1 MTAPARPRLVKV
13 LVPVL
18 VVIGVAFAFWR
29 TVHSARSAPYTLAAA
44 SAQAPWRLAIG
55 MVSQPNDPALLLE
68 PPPGL
73 SRELFDQVFKRSME
87 SMQSPAIAGI
97 PLVLAGELG
106 PVGSARLSPDALL
119 AMARA
124 AGLEGAPPVPRCLA
138 HLRQPE
144 PDARQ
149 QAYLAI
155 FDTPAF
161 ATFRGNL
168 AARLGPGFD
177 AGAATPAL
185 LLGVVES
192 PLERWLPLRADAA
205 KDCVAPIT
213 LASPS

>member
-1 MTAPARPRLVKV
+1 VLAKV
-13 LVPVL
+13 LVPVVGVL
-18 VVIGVAFAFWR
+18 VAGFAFWH
-29 TVHSARSAPYTLAAA
+29 TVHSARSAPYTLTAAA
-44 SAQAPWRLAIG
+44 AQGSWRLAIG
-55 MVSQPNDPALLLE
+55 MVSNPNDPALLLE

-87 SMQSPAIAGI
+87 SMQAPALAGI

-138 HLRQPE
+138 HRRQPE
-144 PDARQ
+144 PDTRQ

-155 FDTPAF
+155 FDSPAF

-168 AARLGPGFD
+168 EARLGPNFD

-185 LLGVVES
+185 LVGVVES
-192 PLERWLPLRADAA
+192 PLERWLPLQADAA
-205 KDCVAPIT
+205 KDCVAPLT
-213 LASPS
+213 VASGS